1 MTTVDLHMK
10 LFGWFY
16 RWKTMRDSAMKLKIR
31 PRTEIVTKKQEF
43 QNRLLLAEK
52 SNRERDIE
60 KYKNYLEVMK
70 WMLKE

>member
-1 MTTVDLHMK
+1 MTMLDLHMR

-16 RWKTMRDSAMKLKIR
+16 RWKTMYESAKKLQIR
-31 PRTEIVTKKQEF
+31 PRTEIVEKKQEF
-43 QNRLLLAEK
+43 ENRLLLAEK
-52 SNRERDIE
+52 SNRDRDIE